1 MPFLL
6 GKACLEESFYQL
18 CSKLYTDDAR
28 AQAQHIDDVNRISI
42 VVWKFLRF
50 HPLSNPHIIKRTEF
64 PVSIDSIVCILPP
77 TTL

>member
-28 AQAQHIDDVNRISI
+28 AQAQHIHI
-42 VVWKFLRF
+42 VVLY
-50 HPLSNPHIIKRTEF
+50 
-64 PVSIDSIVCILPP
+64 
-77 TTL
+77 TLVR